1 LQEYT
6 YAHDLQPEDLN
17 MIQKPTSIELDGTPV
32 RSLPAVP
39 PEQVPAA
46 LPQPQSAPALSSET
60 GKENDRLLPAAQ
72 VRERYS
78 VTAMSLWRW
87 LKNPTLAFPAPIVI
101 NTRRYWR
108 LSDLIDWE
116 LRHSPARTV

>member
-1 LQEYT
+1 MT
-6 YAHDLQPEDLN
+6 
-17 MIQKPTSIELDGTPV
+17 QKPSSIEIDATAA
-32 RSLPAVP
+32 RSLPPLP

-46 LPQPQSAPALSSET
+46 LPQPQPAPE
-60 GKENDRLLPAAQ
+60 ENDRLLPAAQ
-72 VRERYS
+72 VRKRYF

-116 LRHSPARTV
+116 LRHSSA